1 MSSIVFIIFNNIV
14 SINIYMFISCPRIFA
29 HRTAINNQNY
39 VVPEYILNKG
49 QNEVNLFH
57 RYCPH
62 RMYPLASP
70 GTHIDEIHC
79 KFHNFKWSREG
90 IPLNNTKKLSCGQ
103 AEVGKSGLIFKDFTE
118 PNHKWVDD
126 LAGEQHLAYSHSLQ
140 GESKGSWLWL
150 MDAEADYLHVDA
162 GFIHPRLSSQI
173 NSFESIMDE
182 GDGWIYQEHTPG
194 WWSVYI
200 YPYTFIE
207 HKIGCLS
214 VNYITPNDKN
224 TEFGFTWITQ
234 FYYDP
239 QISSEVRAEF
249 ETLETVFKEDVAAAE
264 LQKGKYFPLMQA
276 INRYENHCV
285 HFGKWFKVNRLSDP
299 C

>member
-1 MSSIVFIIFNNIV
+1 
-14 SINIYMFISCPRIFA
+14 MFKKPPKIFA
-29 HRTAINNQNY
+29 HASALHDKNF
-39 VVPEYILNKG
+39 VVPEYILNK
-49 QNEVNLFH
+49 QDDTVNLFH
-57 RYCPH
+57 RFCPH
-62 RMYPLASP
+62 RMYPLHEP
-70 GTHIDEIHC
+70 GDQVEEITC
-79 KFHNFKWSREG
+79 KFHNFKWSSNG
-90 IPLNNTKKLSCGQ
+90 TPINNNKKLGCGN
-103 AEVGKSGLIFKDFTE
+103 ADIGKSGLVFKNFVE
-118 PNHKWVDD
+118 PDHHWVTD
-126 LAGEQHLAYSHSLQ
+126 LAQEQNLEYSHSYT
-140 GESKGSWLWL
+140 GTSKGSWLWL

-239 QISSEVRAEF
+239 QISSEVKAEF
-249 ETLETVFKEDVAAAE
+249 ETLETVFKEDVAAVE

-276 INRYENHCV
+276 INRCENHCV
-285 HFGKWFKVNRLSDP
+285 HFGKWFKVNRLSDSE
-299 C
+299 